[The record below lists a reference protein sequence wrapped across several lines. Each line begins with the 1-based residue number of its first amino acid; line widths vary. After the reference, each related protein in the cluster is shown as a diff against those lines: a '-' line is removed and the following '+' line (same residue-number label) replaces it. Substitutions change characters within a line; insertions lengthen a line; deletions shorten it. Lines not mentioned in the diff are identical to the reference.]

1 MNNSNCGGNRS
12 GDNFPLD
19 GSMGQIGNP
28 SSNPSSA
35 SFNNQQ
41 RLAMSNP
48 NNNGGTFSGN
58 FRGPTG
64 TNNCGIQMNPTGSNS
79 SMTTNPWMTASS
91 SAAAAQTAAPAAN
104 NAQQA
109 MMLMMM
115 MNSNG
120 NRNVNSGNNAA
131 SFQNNMNNSGNM
143 ANASLHN
150 NFISPQQTAGGIN
163 RNNSNNID
171 MMGTMNNMNLNQ
183 NAFTNFNSVSRN
195 SNQAIPGLRSMNA
208 ANSIVPTVDQNTW
221 TKNTNRNFNAS
232 IYQSGNSAAIN
243 HSSFSSNSGMNI
255 ARNVSNTGHG
265 NNWSNSASTLVD
277 SGNSIQSTYP
287 QQTRQLLMNNDD
299 IGNRG
304 SQGGGGNRT
313 EFQRSSSDSFLN
325 VILGGDE
332 NGLSGQARA
341 PNITNRSQ
349 FQEPLPQNNTDD
361 SKIDLLRLL
370 RADSDD
376 DMNHDGGTTEFK
388 GYGDADDTSKPRR
401 KSEPAISMIQDIFGT
416 GGLDDSQNERHG
428 RVSMEGWASPTANSP
443 EPDFDPFAIKN
454 LPQLGNDI
462 SNRQRHNSEPLAMDL
477 LMDDFVDYQN
487 HEGFSEESQW
497 RLRATKGKNK
507 FHGDQKRSRSLDLLS
522 SFTCDPVDDNSNID
536 EYPHDGSAPNEGSK
550 SRQDVKPKKYN
561 SPFAAFLA
569 DELDDH
575 DTKVKTKATGH
586 GKPRRQKPNSAVKRS
601 RSVDPVEMFSGLGN
615 DCFDDEST
623 DDDGPPTFEGGVQ
636 DDIFSG
642 MTPEEQQRLESLGI
656 FSRTKPKRRR
666 SAPLLSH
673 DFLGDLDELDDIV
686 KNAYDENVN
695 ESFAS
700 FPDALLDSS
709 ENESLSASLRNSYV
723 PTASLQEG
731 PTQSPNDMHL
741 LRMLLGGR
749 SSQGHS
755 NNGTSGDS
763 NGPDNSMFLKNTNKP
778 NCSFP
783 EVTQSTTE
791 NIVQAPFP
799 RNSSPSNV
807 AVQQTPAKTLNLTS
821 MSSGQQFPSTGFFGS
836 NPTGA
841 PSNFRTTQRSNGFN
855 VMSSTH
861 FTPNKVPS
869 DDIDLSN
876 ILITIRNVQ
885 NQLRNLHPIVIQS
898 GNPTAMEEI
907 AKAFEITAQSSNY
920 LLSSD
925 LCLAR
930 RSLNESGVII
940 MNLCK
945 LLQNQSFAGQK
956 NYAPN
961 FPTNTDTGVLQA
973 RPEMNLQTSY
983 ASAPLPLPPISKSK
997 RRSSKSP
1004 AKTKVVELED
1014 LPPQDKNDPDVIM
1027 SRLKALMERTQMSQ
1041 KQLQIWDK
1049 KNGLPKS
1056 HSQTMVNS
1064 NRSRKQLQKG
1074 VILKKWNG
1082 EPLIALEGKKNEGS
1096 DDRPQK
1102 EMDTDQ
1108 GDKNISFEK
1117 KASKSEAEK
1126 IVEIEG
1132 DGHSRV
1138 EGKSN
1143 EKDVTTCKRIADKRN
1158 TSTGGRDGKA
1168 NV

>member
-12 GDNFPLD
+12 GDNFPSD

-64 TNNCGIQMNPTGSNS
+64 TNNCGIQMNPTGNNS
-79 SMTTNPWMTASS
+79 SMTTNPWMNASS
-91 SAAAAQTAAPAAN
+91 SAASAQTAAPAAN

-115 MNSNG
+115 MNSNNG
-120 NRNVNSGNNAA
+120 NHNVNSGNNVA

-143 ANASLHN
+143 TNASLRN
-150 NFISPQQTAGGIN
+150 NFIPPQQTAGGIN
-163 RNNSNNID
+163 RNNSNNMG
-171 MMGTMNNMNLNQ
+171 MMGNTNNMNLNQ
-183 NAFTNFNSVSRN
+183 NAFTDFNSVNRN
-195 SNQAIPGLRSMNA
+195 INQAFPGLCPISM
-208 ANSIVPTVDQNTW
+208 ANPTADHNSW

-243 HSSFSSNSGMNI
+243 RPSFLSNSGMNM
-255 ARNVSNTGHG
+255 ARNDSNSGHG
-265 NNWSNSASTLVD
+265 TNWSNSASTLVD
-277 SGNSIQSTYP
+277 SGNSTQSTYP
-287 QQTRQLLMNNDD
+287 QQTRQSLINDD
-299 IGNRG
+299 DFRNRG
-304 SQGGGGNRT
+304 SQGGGGNTT

-332 NGLSGQARA
+332 NRLSGQARA
-341 PNITNRSQ
+341 ANLTDRPQ

-388 GYGDADDTSKPRR
+388 GYGDADNTSKPRR
-401 KSEPAISMIQDIFGT
+401 KSEPAISMIEDIFGT

-443 EPDFDPFAIKN
+443 EPEFNSFAMKN
-454 LPQLGNDI
+454 LPQLGNGI

-487 HEGFSEESQW
+487 HGGLSEESQW
-497 RLRATKGKNK
+497 TLRTTKSKSK

-522 SFTCDPVDDNSNID
+522 SFTCDPVDDNTNID
-536 EYPHDGSAPNEGSK
+536 EFPHDDSAPNEGSK
-550 SRQDVKPKKYN
+550 SRQAVKPKTYN

-569 DELDDH
+569 DELDDSQKHAH
-575 DTKVKTKATGH
+575 DTTANTKAMGH
-586 GKPRRQKPNSAVKRS
+586 GKPRRQKPKSAVKRS

-615 DCFDDEST
+615 DFFDEEST
-623 DDDGPPTFEGGVQ
+623 DDDGPPTFEGGAQ
-636 DDIFSG
+636 DDIFNG
-642 MTPEEQQRLESLGI
+642 TTPEEQQRLESLGI

-686 KNAYDENVN
+686 KNADDENVN

-709 ENESLSASLRNSYV
+709 ENESLSNSLRSSHV
-723 PTASLQEG
+723 ATASLQEG
-731 PTQSPNDMHL
+731 STQSPNDMHL

-755 NNGTSGDS
+755 NNGTPGDS
-763 NGPDNSMFLKNTNKP
+763 LGPDNSMFLKNTNKP

-783 EVTQSTTE
+783 EVTQSTAE
-791 NIVQAPFP
+791 NIGQAPFA

-807 AVQQTPAKTLNLTS
+807 AVQQTPVKTLN
-821 MSSGQQFPSTGFFGS
+821 SSGEQLPPSGFFGS
-836 NPTGA
+836 NPIGA
-841 PSNFRTTQRSNGFN
+841 PSNFRPTQRSSGFN
-855 VMSSTH
+855 VMNSSH

-925 LCLAR
+925 LGLAR

-945 LLQNQSFAGQK
+945 LLQNQSFAGPK

-961 FPTNTDTGVLQA
+961 FPKNTNTGVMQA
-973 RPEMNLQTSY
+973 KPEIKMQTSY

-1014 LPPQDKNDPDVIM
+1014 LPPQDKNDPGVIM

-1082 EPLIALEGKKNEGS
+1082 EPLIALEGEKNEGS
-1096 DDRPQK
+1096 DDRPQN

-1108 GDKNISFEK
+1108 GDENISFEK
-1117 KASKSEAEK
+1117 KATKSEAETT
-1126 IVEIEG
+1126 VEIEG
-1132 DGHSRV
+1132 DSHSRV
-1138 EGKSN
+1138 EGKLN
-1143 EKDVTTCKRIADKRN
+1143 EKDDNRFKRITDKRN
-1158 TSTGGRDGKA
+1158 TNTGGRDGKP